1 MWILRC
7 QLTRVENPAHLVN
20 KYFSAYWCNLHTLW
34 GNYRFYELLFETA
47 SMRGRSLNWYG

>member
-7 QLTRVENPAHLVN
+7 QLTRVENPAYLVN
-20 KYFSAYWCNLHTLW
+20 KYFSAYWCNLHALW